1 MGLTNSR
8 NYFYIKNGFLFHFP
22 WIFYLW
28 TAPHFLESTGGSEK
42 KRSQDTDRPRRGRRV
57 HLQKEHGLF
66 TKIATTK
73 GYGRFSAVGSQA
85 DGAD

>member
-28 TAPHFLESTGGSEK
+28 TAPHFSESPGARAHKCLDSVNSITWTAGWFLKSGGALLEK
-42 KRSQDTDRPRRGRRV
+42 DRG
-57 HLQKEHGLF
+57 
-66 TKIATTK
+66 K
-73 GYGRFSAVGSQA
+73 GVS
-85 DGAD
+85 